1 MIEGFS
7 VIVFQKNDFMER
19 KHRFEFRLASLI
31 NGDGTNK

>member
-7 VIVFQKNDFMER
+7 VIVFQKNDFMES
-19 KHRFEFRLASLI
+19 KLRFVFRLVSLI